1 MSGTY
6 LLCLERVVAGLDGHV
21 LDTVDL
27 DAFRDDFLG
36 L

>member
-6 LLCLERVVAGLDGHV
+6 LLRLERVVACLDGHV

-27 DAFRDDFLG
+27 DTFRDDLLG